1 MECLF
6 FLSLSSSILLA
17 CYLDETL
24 HCNMYGWNNVY
35 VQLAMYEW
43 MELYMYARWNL
54 CAGYVICLLLN
65 SPVKYIYIY
74 VIYLLWKL
82 LDLKKQKKEAPLP
95 SAADGKGSF
104 AVCRGRQRSHA
115 AATCAP
121 WELTHLVSLPIAA
134 DVKGFAYSGRRQ
146 RLVPQWR
153 PADVIRRTAKA
164 AVSRLMD

>member
-1 MECLF
+1 MMELA
-6 FLSLSSSILLA
+6 ILMKL
-17 CYLDETL
+17 CIVICM
-24 HCNMYGWNNVY
+24 CNLLMVATYVY

-43 MELYMYARWNL
+43 MELYMHARWNL
-54 CAGYVICLLLN
+54 FARYVICLLLN
-65 SPVKYIYIY
+65 SPVKYIY

-95 SAADGKGSF
+95 SAADGKGAF

-121 WELTHLVSLPIAA
+121 WELTHLVSLPTAA
-134 DVKGFAYSGRRQ
+134 DGKGFAYSGRRQ

-164 AVSRLMD
+164 GCSLPSAADGKGYR